1 MNHQPFGAAIFG
13 CDGARLSQDERAFF
27 ADANPFGFILFDRN
41 LENPD
46 QIRALT
52 SDLRDTVGWNAPIF
66 IDQEGGRVQRLRPPL
81 ATEWLP
87 PLDHVKLLGS
97 NAEEG
102 MRLRY
107 RIIAHE
113 LMSLGIDA
121 NCAPMLDVARAE
133 THPFLRNRCYGAEL
147 DQVVK
152 IGRAVVHGHLDGGV
166 FPVLKHIPG
175 HGLAQMDS
183 HLDLPRI
190 DVAEDVLTAIDFAAF
205 RPFSDVAMG
214 MTAHLV
220 YRAFGET
227 GPATTSPTMIQRI
240 RKNLGF
246 SGLLMTDDIS
256 MQALSGTVPDR
267 GAASMQAGCDA
278 ILHCNGDLPE
288 RIALMNRVGT
298 MSDASQMRAEA
309 AIASR
314 TQPQDVDI
322 AALTAKLAELVQGR
336 SA

>member
-1 MNHQPFGAAIFG
+1 
-13 CDGARLSQDERAFF
+13 
-27 ADANPFGFILFDRN
+27 
-41 LENPD
+41 
-46 QIRALT
+46 
-52 SDLRDTVGWNAPIF
+52 
-66 IDQEGGRVQRLRPPL
+66 
-81 ATEWLP
+81 
-87 PLDHVKLLGS
+87 
-97 NAEEG
+97 
-102 MRLRY
+102 
-107 RIIAHE
+107 
-113 LMSLGIDA
+113 
-121 NCAPMLDVARAE
+121 
-133 THPFLRNRCYGAEL
+133 
-147 DQVVK
+147 VVK

-240 RKNLGF
+240 RTDLGF
-246 SGLLMTDDIS
+246 AGLLMTDDIS

-267 GAASMQAGCDA
+267 GAASMQAGCDV

-298 MSDASQMRAEA
+298 MPDASQMRADA

-314 TQPQDVDI
+314 THPQDVDI
-322 AALTAKLAELVQGR
+322 AALTAKLAELEQGR